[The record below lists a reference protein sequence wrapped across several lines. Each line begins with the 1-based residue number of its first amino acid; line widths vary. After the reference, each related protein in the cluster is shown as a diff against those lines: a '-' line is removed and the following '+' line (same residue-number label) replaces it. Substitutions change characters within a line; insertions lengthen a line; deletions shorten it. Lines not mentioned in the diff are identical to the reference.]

1 MIILFIQKPM
11 SKKSQNMLQQLI
23 NQKKNATTKPFCEV
37 KQFEF
42 LQLLAMCIR
51 SNKESVLRW
60 HIMLDKKEE
69 DLSHLNVEEGKPS
82 THGTS

>member
-11 SKKSQNMLQQLI
+11 SKKKPKYATTI
-23 NQKKNATTKPFCEV
+23 NQQKKKKATTKPFCEV

-51 SNKESVLRW
+51 SNKESVLR
-60 HIMLDKKEE
+60 
-69 DLSHLNVEEGKPS
+69 
-82 THGTS
+82 

>member
-11 SKKSQNMLQQLI
+11 SKKKPKYATTI
-23 NQKKNATTKPFCEV
+23 NQQKKKKNAKTKPFCEV

-51 SNKESVLRW
+51 SNKESVLR
-60 HIMLDKKEE
+60 
-69 DLSHLNVEEGKPS
+69 
-82 THGTS
+82 